1 MSTRQRTISP
11 RQRIARRDAGA
22 QAVLAA
28 LLVVAATA
36 STAGFHAVFDSWT
49 FIAFAFVGALVAGLV
64 SVAGAWKRL
73 LVGEEVALAVVGFGL
88 AGILVAGG
96 PASFFD
102 GLTKGW
108 ATVVSVTQPAD
119 LTAELRIVPFALAWL
134 GALIGCEVARHV
146 RQPAVPIVG
155 PLVTTVLT
163 VLLSAEEHAV
173 ALAQGA
179 VVAALGIAVGV
190 IQQRRLRRAGTV
202 IGKRRR
208 GGVLRWLPAAVM
220 VIAITVVAPFVGPR
234 LPLADANERYDLREH
249 VTPPW
254 DPLSVPSP
262 LVELKSSLV
271 DQHRT
276 DVVFHVD
283 ADEPLA
289 RWQAAVLG
297 SYDGVVW
304 TVGSGQ
310 SNATSEF
317 KQVGLRLP
325 APSTAEAGD
334 AESVDAT
341 VTVRDL
347 RAPWVPSPGWPT
359 ALDPLTPV
367 TGDVRSNLRTGTVAV
382 TGGMPA
388 DFSYN
393 VSARPLSTADDDTLS
408 TAHITSLPPSAQ
420 LDALP
425 PALRNLAADI
435 VQGKPFGWPQV
446 MAIRDALRN
455 EGFYD
460 ASPGVAPGH
469 SYFRLAELLGDRRR
483 MVGYEEQ
490 YAAAAAVLL
499 RVAQIPTRVVVGY
512 LVPDSAWSNGG
523 ADVHAGDISAWV
535 EVQVDGYG
543 WVPVDVTPPRTK
555 TPTVDR
561 QGTATRDVAVP
572 DPPPPPPQPP
582 DVQVVV
588 PNRDDNDDKDKP
600 ITLNSP
606 GSVEGAPGWSPL
618 RWTVTGGSSIVLLAV
633 LAAGGIVGVKV
644 WRRHR
649 RRRAPDPAARIAG
662 AWSEL
667 ADRCVD
673 AGVPLPPQTTPLE
686 AARAYLHT
694 EASAGEVHDEL
705 LALVGTI
712 DRAAYH
718 AEPPDA
724 GAAAAAWANCDE
736 VVAAMVRRRHLGQRL
751 RMHLSPRTA
760 LHRDRLRSNQ

>member
-1 MSTRQRTISP
+1 
-11 RQRIARRDAGA
+11 
-22 QAVLAA
+22 
-28 LLVVAATA
+28 
-36 STAGFHAVFDSWT
+36 
-49 FIAFAFVGALVAGLV
+49 
-64 SVAGAWKRL
+64 
-73 LVGEEVALAVVGFGL
+73 
-88 AGILVAGG
+88 
-96 PASFFD
+96 
-102 GLTKGW
+102 
-108 ATVVSVTQPAD
+108 
-119 LTAELRIVPFALAWL
+119 
-134 GALIGCEVARHV
+134 
-146 RQPAVPIVG
+146 
-155 PLVTTVLT
+155 
-163 VLLSAEEHAV
+163 
-173 ALAQGA
+173 
-179 VVAALGIAVGV
+179 
-190 IQQRRLRRAGTV
+190 
-202 IGKRRR
+202 
-208 GGVLRWLPAAVM
+208 M

-359 ALDPLTPV
+359 ALDPLTAV

-425 PALRNLAADI
+425 PAMRNLGRRHRPGQAVRLAAGDGDPRRAA
-435 VQGKPFGWPQV
+435 QRGL
-446 MAIRDALRN
+446 LRRQ
-455 EGFYD
+455 
-460 ASPGVAPGH
+460 PGVAPGH
-469 SYFRLAELLGDRRR
+469 SYFRLAELLADRRR

-512 LVPDSAWSNGG
+512 LVPDRRGRTVAPTCTPATSPRGSRSTSTARLG
-523 ADVHAGDISAWV
+523 ARRRHPAAHQDA
-535 EVQVDGYG
+535 DGRSTG
-543 WVPVDVTPPRTK
+543 HRDARCRRPRS
-555 TPTVDR
+555 R
-561 QGTATRDVAVP
+561 
-572 DPPPPPPQPP
+572 
-582 DVQVVV
+582 
-588 PNRDDNDDKDKP
+588 
-600 ITLNSP
+600 
-606 GSVEGAPGWSPL
+606 
-618 RWTVTGGSSIVLLAV
+618 
-633 LAAGGIVGVKV
+633 
-644 WRRHR
+644 RRHR
-649 RRRAPDPAARIAG
+649 RSRRTSRSSCPI
-662 AWSEL
+662 
-667 ADRCVD
+667 V
-673 AGVPLPPQTTPLE
+673 TT
-686 AARAYLHT
+686 T
-694 EASAGEVHDEL
+694 
-705 LALVGTI
+705 TT
-712 DRAAYH
+712 
-718 AEPPDA
+718 
-724 GAAAAAWANCDE
+724 
-736 VVAAMVRRRHLGQRL
+736 
-751 RMHLSPRTA
+751 RTS
-760 LHRDRLRSNQ
+760 RSR